1 MSTNEDKF
9 CRAAVAVLP
18 ESVSNNARQR
28 THRSKGSSKTPL
40 VAAKLVR
47 RYDKSAPLI
56 CVRSNLR
63 PFHQVCFSIV
73 LGSSY
78 AVTRSKPV
86 KRLIFDRVRLNV
98 V

>member
-9 CRAAVAVLP
+9 CRAAAAVLP

-28 THRSKGSSKTPL
+28 THRSKGSSKTPF

-47 RYDKSAPLI
+47 RYDKSTSLI
-56 CVRSNLR
+56 RVRCNLR
-63 PFHQVCFSIV
+63 PFHQVYFSIV

-78 AVTRSKPV
+78 DVTENDQTV
-86 KRLIFDRVRLNV
+86 NL
-98 V
+98 